1 MRSESLITTADSPSS
16 HQSLWLHFRSTD
28 YGTTY
33 EKLNEK
39 VGVKTILSY
48 LYVSPNNKRKVRF
61 MASVSSFCYTNALLL
76 FMMSL
81 LRRCENIFQGDYA
94 YVRAEL
100 KPPCPRLWPLT
111 MLEGFLRSSSWLSVL
126 LANLS
131 SGSIY

>member
-1 MRSESLITTADSPSS
+1 MNKLQFHTHCSESLITTADSPGS

-33 EKLNEK
+33 DKLNEK

-61 MASVSSFCYTNALLL
+61 MASVSSVCYTYGLLV

-81 LRRCENIFQGDYA
+81 LRRCQNIFQGDYA
-94 YVRAEL
+94 YVHAEL
-100 KPPCPRLWPLT
+100 EPSAHLWPLT
-111 MLEGFLRSSSWLSVL
+111 VLEGFLRSSS
-126 LANLS
+126 
-131 SGSIY
+131 G